1 MLLIPCPFCGD
12 RDETEFAY
20 GGEAGNERPADP
32 GAATDEAWTD
42 YLCFHDNP
50 KGLHR
55 ELWFHRDG
63 CRRWLTVER
72 NTWTHEL
79 RSARLSRP

>member
-20 GGEAGNERPADP
+20 GGDAQIERPADP

-42 YLCFHDNP
+42 YLSFHDNP
-50 KGLHR
+50 KGPHK
-55 ELWFHRDG
+55 EYWFHRDG

-72 NTWTHEL
+72 DTHTHEL
-79 RSARLSRP
+79 RAARLSRP